1 MSSCIGMSLGNL
13 DCSTNLSLM
22 AENLFFEHDLGK
34 IQEVQALVEYSGA
47 GGFDKIG
54 NYV

>member
-47 GGFDKIG
+47 GGFDKMG

>member
-1 MSSCIGMSLGNL
+1 MSSSIDPNFVNL

-47 GGFDKIG
+47 GGFDKMG